1 MNNKMN
7 NLLLGGIVSHTE
19 RARIH
24 AMNSP
29 LGRAKM
35 GIPHR
40 EGGGGGG
47 PEPHVDEPGSWT
59 HPNPNASI
67 GEILEH
73 KTKTL
78 KKLVEERGNKGEMA
92 VKEKGNKVKR
102 GVVRSLKKGQ
112 EIIGKGGRSAAGL
125 LTEGAS
131 LLIDHE

>member
-1 MNNKMN
+1 MN

-29 LGRAKM
+29 LGRAKR
-35 GIPHR
+35 GIDGR
-40 EGGGGGG
+40 EGGGG
-47 PEPHVDEPGSWT
+47 PEPHGDEPGSWT

-78 KKLVEERGNKGEMA
+78 KNLVKEKGNKGEMA

>member
-35 GIPHR
+35 GISHR

-47 PEPHVDEPGSWT
+47 PEPHGDEPGSWT

-78 KKLVEERGNKGEMA
+78 KKLVKEKGNKGEMA
-92 VKEKGNKVKR
+92 VKEKSNKVKG
-102 GVVRSLKKGQ
+102 GVVKGLKQGK
-112 EIIGKGGRSAAGL
+112 EIIGKGGRKAAGL
-125 LTEGAS
+125 LGEGAS